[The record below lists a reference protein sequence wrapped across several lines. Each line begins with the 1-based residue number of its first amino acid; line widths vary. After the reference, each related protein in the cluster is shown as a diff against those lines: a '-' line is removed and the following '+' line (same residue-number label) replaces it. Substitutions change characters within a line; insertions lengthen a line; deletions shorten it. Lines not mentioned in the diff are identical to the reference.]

1 MNWYVLYTLSHRTQ
15 RILANLNRK
24 RELEAFIPSYE
35 VCHRYTKEITIKPV
49 FNNYIFVKTELDQG
63 EFNTLLFNM
72 KEDNNGLIK
81 QLINSETSAL
91 TLKEIEFFNLVL
103 DSRYVVKLS
112 KGYQEN
118 GITHV
123 IKGPL
128 VFYEN
133 HIVKVDKHNCCAF
146 LDLIFF
152 DRRIKLG
159 IDILS
164 KK

>member
-15 RILANLNRK
+15 RILSNLNKK
-24 RELEAFIPSYE
+24 RELEAFIPNYE
-35 VCHRYTKEITIKPV
+35 VCHRCTKEIIIKPM
-49 FNNYIFVKTELDQG
+49 FNNYIFVKTKLNQE
-63 EFNTLLFNM
+63 EFNTLLFKM

-81 QLINSETSAL
+81 QLKNSETSAL
-91 TLKEIEFFNLVL
+91 TSKEIEFFNLVL
-103 DSRYVVKLS
+103 DSKYIVRLS

-123 IKGPL
+123 TSGPL
-128 VFYEN
+128 MFYEK

-159 IDILS
+159 IDITC